1 MFDPVKIVSD
11 FIRFPSVSTDPAFRE
26 GMVGA
31 QGFVFNLLQSIG
43 LEAEILDAP
52 LHPVVMG
59 RREGPAEWPHV
70 IIYGHYDVQPA
81 DPLELWQT
89 PPFEPV
95 VRDGRLYGRGAAD
108 NKGPM
113 MVHLAGLGRF
123 LEKYPDA
130 PLRVTV
136 LIEGEEEIGSP
147 SFSGILEAQKERLKG
162 DFVLLSDT
170 LSPSTEQIAITTA
183 LRGLASFQVEVRG
196 PKSDLHSGIHGG
208 AVYNPVQALVE
219 LLAGLHDAGNRVTVE
234 GFYDNVVSASD
245 WEKAEIQRLGQS
257 ESDYARSLGVDAF
270 HAVDGLTPFEATRLM
285 PTLEFNGIGGGY
297 QGEGEKTIIP
307 SRAFAKITC
316 RLVANQTA
324 VDIQQK
330 VRKHLEERC
339 PKGITIT
346 VRLGH
351 DGPPYQVVP
360 PGRPNTPTD
369 QNPHLAKAFRA
380 ADEAVA
386 KVFGK
391 APLYMREGGSIPIIG
406 EIQRILGMDS
416 LMLGMFTPEDNLHA
430 PNESF
435 DLKML
440 ERGIE
445 VSERILESLIR

>member
-1 MFDPVKIVSD
+1 MFDPVKVVSD

-26 GMVGA
+26 GMEGA
-31 QGFVFNLLQSIG
+31 RDFVFNLLQSIG
-43 LEAEILDAP
+43 LKAEILDAP

-59 RREGPAEWPHV
+59 RREGPEEWPHV

-81 DPLELWQT
+81 DPLELWET
-89 PPFEPV
+89 PAFDPV
-95 VRDGRLYGRGAAD
+95 VRGGRLYGRGAAD

-123 LEKYPDA
+123 LEKHPDA

-183 LRGLASFQVEVRG
+183 LRGLAALQVEVRG

-208 AVYNPVQALVE
+208 AVYNPVQALCE
-219 LLAGLHDAGNRVTVE
+219 LLAGLHDADNRVTVD
-234 GFYDNVVSASD
+234 GFYDNVISASD

-257 ESDYARSLGVDAF
+257 EEDYARSLGVNAF
-270 HAVDGLTPFEATRLM
+270 HTVGGLTPFEATRLM

-324 VDIQQK
+324 ADIQQK
-330 VRKHLEERC
+330 VRKHLEAHC
-339 PKGITIT
+339 PKGVTIKVT
-346 VRLGH
+346 PGH

-360 PGRPNTPTD
+360 PDRPNTPAD
-369 QNPHLAKAFRA
+369 QNPQLAKAFRA
-380 ADEAVA
+380 ADLAVG
-386 KVFGK
+386 KVFGNP
-391 APLYMREGGSIPIIG
+391 PLYMREGGSIPIIG

-416 LMLGMFTPEDNLHA
+416 LMIGMFTPEDNLHA

-435 DLKML
+435 DLKMF

-445 VSERILESLIR
+445 VSEQILESMIK